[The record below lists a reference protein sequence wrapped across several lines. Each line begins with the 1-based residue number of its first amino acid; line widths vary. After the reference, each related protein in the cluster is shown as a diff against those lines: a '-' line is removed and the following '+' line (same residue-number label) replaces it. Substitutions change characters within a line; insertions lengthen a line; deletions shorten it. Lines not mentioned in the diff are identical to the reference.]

1 MLKLNR
7 QEPDKPREKMKKK
20 EGQLNMVPIE
30 YNLMSGKKVPLVWLL
45 IFRVLQKLMN
55 LIPIN
60 IKGKENKE
68 GLTIHEQIDTK
79 VRKTIK

>member
-1 MLKLNR
+1 
-7 QEPDKPREKMKKK
+7 MKKR

-55 LIPIN
+55 LIPLSS
-60 IKGKENKE
+60 KGKEGK
-68 GLTIHEQIDTK
+68 
-79 VRKTIK
+79 